1 MNKPIIIILALS
13 VTGSFGCASTDR
25 LNARLDLIQKEVS
38 DLHQKDQRLLKR
50 LDEIQMQLSLLKRK
64 VLKPSARTRGDLP
77 EVPALRVVRLHR
89 EGQGLKSDR
98 PGGSEAPDSIRTPVD
113 PKNVSERLAVDP
125 EAARRPLL
133 GPDPLAPDPGGEDEE
148 TILKKFGH
156 ACSFYNSADF
166 KTAVAALNH
175 FIRLYPEHPLAI
187 DAMHLVGE
195 AKLAQGKFQEAQHT
209 FNALSER
216 HPKSRRAVSA
226 LLMAGECE
234 EKLGYVKQARS
245 TYLQLVEAYPLSQE
259 AAEANRRLQAMR

>member
-1 MNKPIIIILALS
+1 MNKPIIIILALLI
-13 VTGSFGCASTDR
+13 TGSFGCASTDR

-38 DLHQKDQRLLKR
+38 DLHQKNQRLLKR
-50 LDEIQMQLSLLKRK
+50 IDEIQMQLSLLRRK
-64 VLKPSARTRGDLP
+64 FGKPSARTPGAKPKIP
-77 EVPALRVVRLHR
+77 ELKVVRLHR
-89 EGQGLKSDR
+89 ESQGLKSDR
-98 PGGSEAPDSIRTPVD
+98 PGSNPAPGGIDTPVN
-113 PKNVSERLAVDP
+113 PKSVSERLAVDP

-133 GPDPLAPDPGGEDEE
+133 GPDPLAPDPDGEDEE

-166 KTAVAALNH
+166 KTAVATLNH

-195 AKLAQGKFQEAQHT
+195 AKLALGKFQEAQYT
-209 FNALSER
+209 FNTLSER